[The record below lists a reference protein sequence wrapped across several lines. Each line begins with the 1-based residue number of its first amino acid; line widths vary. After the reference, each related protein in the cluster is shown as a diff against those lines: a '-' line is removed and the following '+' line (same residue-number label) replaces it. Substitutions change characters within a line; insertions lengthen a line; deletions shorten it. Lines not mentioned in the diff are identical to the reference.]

1 MKLALV
7 LLLASSSAFADPVTL
22 TPVAMDGPY
31 KSQHEACVHATP
43 CGGTQIDAKDPFKFV
58 KPPKVATCGEFDING
73 SDVNGKK
80 TQLDHTAGDLAIQIA
95 SQSCA
100 VPAGIR
106 WEHNIYYVFVKR
118 ADGWWRSAPLWQF
131 NYNEKYEGGSML
143 IKWNDQ
149 PGRTFAGVMAQVNS
163 VACMKHG
170 SSSSTVEMMVRVE
183 AGTKSPIVFAP
194 LVVGE
199 RFSREIDKGNP
210 PEPGSDRFDCKPI
223 KKSFELDEKW
233 SSDDDLELKGPA
245 TWFGLK
251 SVNGAINII
260 VDDTTKKSSSAG
272 TYRFSR

>member
-7 LLLASSSAFADPVTL
+7 LLLASSSAVADPVTL

-58 KPPKVATCGEFDING
+58 KPPKVATCAEFDING
-73 SDVNGKK
+73 SDGNGKN
-80 TQLDHTAGDLAIQIA
+80 TRLDHTAGDLAIRIA

-106 WEHNIYYVFVKR
+106 WDHNIYYMYVKR

-131 NYNEKYEGGSML
+131 HYNEKYESGSML

-149 PGRTFAGVMAQVNS
+149 PGRTFAGILAQLNS
-163 VACMKHG
+163 LACMKYG
-170 SSSSTVEMMVRVE
+170 SSSSTVELMVRVE
-183 AGTKSPIVFAP
+183 AGTNSPIVFAP

-199 RFSREIDKGNP
+199 RFSREIDKDNP
-210 PEPGSDRFDCKPI
+210 PEPGSDRFDCTPI
-223 KKSFELDEKW
+223 KKSFELGEKW
-233 SSDDDLELKGPA
+233 SGDDDLELTGPA

-251 SVNGAINII
+251 SVDGTIEIV
-260 VDDTTKKSSSAG
+260 VDDTRKQPSSAG
-272 TYRFSR
+272 SYRFSR